1 MNSESEANHQVPS
14 TQPDCEARQVQESAR
29 TFRMSSKRQTASSKT
44 LSCIRHEP
52 QASQRQYLHV
62 SLLRKSEPKLMK
74 LPDTLLPASHYA
86 THFGVSEKEV
96 EEHGKIVVEHTT
108 TTYFALPAE
117 ALAALKESLA

>member
-1 MNSESEANHQVPS
+1 
-14 TQPDCEARQVQESAR
+14 
-29 TFRMSSKRQTASSKT
+29 
-44 LSCIRHEP
+44 
-52 QASQRQYLHV
+52 
-62 SLLRKSEPKLMK
+62 MK

-108 TTYFALPAE
+108 TTYFGLSAE